1 MAKADLHIHTTAS
14 DGESTPRQIL
24 ELARRVGLELIA
36 VTDHDTL
43 RGFREA
49 KEAAGEYGV
58 EVISGIEI
66 TAGYEGRECH
76 ILAYAFEPDHASI
89 VRLCRRHRL
98 ARLER
103 GKWIIDQ
110 LSREGLDLDIEE
122 VKAEANWGN
131 VGRPHIAS
139 LLVKKGYVASPKEAF
154 IRYLSDSALGPI
166 ESEYYAFDAVI
177 EGVREAGGVTVLAH
191 PGRLYSMEEIEDF
204 RENGIDGIEVYHP
217 GHSDRSRKEL
227 KAYAEEGGLLV
238 TGGSDFHGS
247 PGGFRGS
254 FGALTINRQYADRL
268 LERAKKRKNI
278 SV

>member
-24 ELARRVGLELIA
+24 ELARSVGLELIA
-36 VTDHDTL
+36 ITDHDTL

-49 KEAAGEYGV
+49 REAAGEYGV
-58 EVISGIEI
+58 ELISGIEI

-76 ILAYAFEPDHASI
+76 ILAYAFQPDHDSI

-131 VGRPHIAS
+131 VGRPHIAA

-166 ESEYYAFDAVI
+166 ESEYFAFDAVI

-191 PGRLYSMEEIEDF
+191 PGRLYSREEIEDF
-204 RENGIDGIEVYHP
+204 REQGIDGIEVYHP
-217 GHSDRSRKEL
+217 GHGDRSRKEL
-227 KAYAEEGGLLV
+227 KAYAEEHGLLV

-247 PGGFRGS
+247 PGGFRGA